1 MSAILLD
8 TDIIIEVLRRR
19 DTTILARWMALG
31 LSEAAVYYTP
41 VTAAELWQGMRPYE
55 EKEVLK
61 LLDAMTCV
69 PITHDIG
76 RTAGSYMQRY
86 GPSHGLDLPDA
97 LIAATSVLHGCA
109 LWTRNR
115 KHYPMPDLDLF

>member
-1 MSAILLD
+1 MIGVLVD
-8 TDIIIEVLRRR
+8 TDILIEVLRRR
-19 DTTILARWMALG
+19 DQPLVERWKWLTAG
-31 LSEAAVYYTP
+31 PEWIFYSP
-41 VTAAELWQGMRPYE
+41 VTAAELWQGIRPRE
-55 EKEVLK
+55 EAEVQE
-61 LLDAMTCV
+61 LLGTLTCI

-76 RTAGSYMQRY
+76 RTAGTYMQRY